1 MRSTLVVMLLVASA
15 FAQDL
20 SSRPASACGSKD
32 VSFDAAPFTAH
43 SKRLF
48 AWYKITFVSFRR
60 WFVSAEIPEN
70 SLCLGERHHEYV
82 HFDRHRHSFPG
93 LGVH

>member
-43 SKRLF
+43 STRLF
-48 AWYKITFVSFRR
+48 AWSQGYLRKLPPLVR
-60 WFVSAEIPEN
+60 V
-70 SLCLGERHHEYV
+70 C
-82 HFDRHRHSFPG
+82 
-93 LGVH
+93 